1 MNTTL
6 ILQTSVL
13 QQNILNSPSSALTC
27 MIEYTTT
34 PLIIRLSTL
43 FIVVV
48 SGELGNK
55 SSLMPQLEQL
65 YNSIIEAQA
74 RIQDDIVKTP
84 LIFSQQFS
92 DQFHCS
98 LHLKLEHHQRTG
110 SFKLRGAHS
119 KLSLLSQDTDHQKTI
134 VTAST
139 GNHGLACLDA
149 MSRYKMSGRIVVPDT
164 VSQCKREKLTS
175 LGADLVYHGTDCEE
189 TETAARA
196 MASDSVE
203 YVSPYNDLDIVSG
216 TGCGY
221 RISPIFP
228 PLKISCLQS
237 INLLPKP

>member
-1 MNTTL
+1 
-6 ILQTSVL
+6 
-13 QQNILNSPSSALTC
+13 
-27 MIEYTTT
+27 
-34 PLIIRLSTL
+34 
-43 FIVVV
+43 
-48 SGELGNK
+48 
-55 SSLMPQLEQL
+55 MPQLEEL

-216 TGCGY
+216 TDCGY
-221 RISPIFP
+221 RNSPIFP
-228 PLKISCLQS
+228 QLKISCLQS
-237 INLLPKP
+237 INLLPKNLKQIMNRMVLYNFYFSTSSYFPLSNPISTIRCLRSGNTGTGAGGAVSRS